1 MGRFLSIVLLLFLQ
15 SVLISGDFVDDI
27 NSKDKKYYYGHRVIY
42 EMNIGSF
49 TSQGTFASAIE
60 KLYDIKLLGVDVI
73 WLMPIFKRDG
83 GLNSPYGPYDYY
95 LTNPKYGS
103 NEDLRKFVGV
113 AHYLNMDVWL
123 DWVPNHTSNNSPWR
137 TLHPDYYAKDLHP
150 FYGDVSQLNYD
161 NINLRYEM
169 VYILQYWIDQADIDG
184 YRCDMVSSPY
194 IPRDFWLQLIPSV
207 RNYKGKNIYFLGESD
222 FTDVAHL
229 FGVGFDYDYAWWFQ
243 ETALQKSI
251 GHGSNSEG
259 LKYLCDRLFYDSRY
273 YNIDRMLYLTN
284 HDVNFNYNKKLS
296 DLYGDNKY
304 PFTVLIFTLYGMPLI
319 YNGQENGGEEILNYF
334 IDSKFDWNKRDY
346 RMYNT
351 IRTLTALKH
360 SVEAFRD
367 GKTFEERGSLT
378 WVKYDNNILAYI
390 RRNGNSQA
398 LVVLNLGGW
407 TDAYLSGVPEGGY
420 TQWLDSK
427 TIANGASQKYVY
439 LSSNPVINLDNRG
452 FAVFVKN

>member
-1 MGRFLSIVLLLFLQ
+1 M
-15 SVLISGDFVDDI
+15 
-27 NSKDKKYYYGHRVIY
+27 
-42 EMNIGSF
+42 
-49 TSQGTFASAIE
+49 
-60 KLYDIKLLGVDVI
+60 
-73 WLMPIFKRDG
+73 
-83 GLNSPYGPYDYY
+83 
-95 LTNPKYGS
+95 
-103 NEDLRKFVGV
+103 
-113 AHYLNMDVWL
+113 
-123 DWVPNHTSNNSPWR
+123 VPNHTSNNSPWH
-137 TLHPDYYAKDLHP
+137 TLHPDYYAKDLLP

-222 FTDVAHL
+222 FTDVSHL

-334 IDSKFDWNKRDY
+334 TDSKFDWNKRDY

-360 SVEAFRD
+360 SVYAFRD

-378 WVKYDNNILAYI
+378 WVKYDSNILAYI